1 MIDVLLLTNSRF
13 FFCGMP
19 FSISTFLHNHF
30 FIILDFILILT
41 FKFSDS
47 GMYKKITLKTN
58 LQMKL

>member
-30 FIILDFILILT
+30 FYHFRFYINFDLNFQIRVCI
-41 FKFSDS
+41 
-47 GMYKKITLKTN
+47 KK
-58 LQMKL
+58 